1 MEIFYRDAGLKLEK
15 SWDHLITDLNQAK
28 TYNPYCLSED
38 FYVVF
43 KHLILSLCLGEE
55 IILLDADFSDDEIK
69 KLITFSDFEKFT
81 KAIPKEKH
89 LQISSKHD
97 LLDCIHAN
105 ATEWKIC
112 LFTSGTTGLPKKVSH
127 TLATMA
133 RFVKTTTSD
142 NVWGF
147 AYPPTHMAGLQVFFQ
162 ALLNGN
168 PVIRLFGLSKAEIL
182 NEIQNYGI
190 THISATPTFYRL
202 LLPLE
207 GSYPS
212 VKRITSGGEKFD
224 TATINKLSLAFPTA
238 KITNVYAS
246 TEAGS
251 LLAAE
256 GDEFTIKPEMQPWI
270 QIRDL
275 EIYIHQSLMGD
286 SEMSKQE
293 WYASGDLV
301 EILHTNPIRFRFL
314 SRKNEMINVGGYKVN
329 PLDVEEV
336 IRSLPGIMDA
346 RVFAKPNA
354 VLGNILCC
362 EVVKNQAEI
371 DEAGIRKILQGQ
383 LQEFKIPRMIIFV
396 ENFAYTR
403 SGKMRRTTE

>member
-1 MEIFYRDAGLKLEK
+1 MEIFYRDAGLKLERN
-15 SWDHLITDLNQAK
+15 WGQLIADLNQTK
-28 TYNPYCLSED
+28 TYNPYCQSED
-38 FYVVF
+38 FYAVF

-55 IILLDADFSDDEIK
+55 IILLDADFSADEIK
-69 KLITFSDFEKFT
+69 KLTGFSDFEKFT

-89 LQISSKHD
+89 LQINSKHD
-97 LLDCIHAN
+97 LLNCIHAN
-105 ATEWKIC
+105 AAKWKIC
-112 LFTSGTTGLPKKVSH
+112 LFTSGTTGLPKKLTH
-127 TLATMA
+127 TFANIT
-133 RFVKTTTSD
+133 RFVKTTTSA
-142 NVWGF
+142 NTWGF

-168 PVIRLFGLSKAEIL
+168 PVIRLFGLSREEIL
-182 NEIQNYGI
+182 KEIQNYGI

-202 LLPLE
+202 LLPIV
-207 GSYPS
+207 GTYPS

-224 TATINKLSLAFPTA
+224 TATIMKLLLAFPNA

-270 QIRDL
+270 QVRDL
-275 EIYIHQSLMGD
+275 EIYVHHSLMGD
-286 SEMSKQE
+286 SEMNKQE

-301 EILHTNPIRFRFL
+301 EILHTNPLRFRFV

-329 PLDVEEV
+329 PNETEEV
-336 IRSLPGIMDA
+336 IRSLPGIMDV

-362 EVVKNQAEI
+362 EVVKTKEEI
-371 DEAGIRKILQGQ
+371 DEAGIRKILQGK
-383 LQEFKIPRMIIFV
+383 LQEFKIPRIIVFV
-396 ENFAYTR
+396 ESITYTS
-403 SGKMRRTTE
+403 SGKMKRS